1 MFSILLPSIRNHTG
15 SKPQPSQNVLKRALP
30 TFVESALFS
39 FFSLDSGLVVKHVGK
54 HS

>member
-15 SKPQPSQNVLKRALP
+15 KPQPSQNVLKRAMP
-30 TFVESALFS
+30 TFVELALFS